1 MSDDADELRAEI
13 ALLRHEISILRAE
26 LARQRLEIED
36 VDHAVGQG
44 MQTGNLT
51 SGPGNSQADNGDL

>member
-26 LARQRLEIED
+26 LARQRPTPDWELRERNID
-36 VDHAVGQG
+36 YY
-44 MQTGNLT
+44 GN
-51 SGPGNSQADNGDL
+51 